1 MQAVMTDGA
10 LRNQPVPA
18 VGWAILVHAFFA
30 ALRMVI
36 WFGRKTEKLKFYNGS
51 FRLPLPR
58 SRPDVRYRDE

>member
-10 LRNQPVPA
+10 LRNQLVPA

-36 WFGRKTEKLKFYNGS
+36 WFGRKTEN
-51 FRLPLPR
+51 
-58 SRPDVRYRDE
+58 